1 MDYFIYDTQI
11 RLQEVEQELDRP
23 DLSNKDKKILSEKH
37 NSLLQLLDVYNTI
50 KIKLHKNNLET
61 SIEFVK

>member
-37 NSLLQLLDVYNTI
+37 NSLSQLLDIYNTI
-50 KIKLHKNNLET
+50 KTKLHKNNLET